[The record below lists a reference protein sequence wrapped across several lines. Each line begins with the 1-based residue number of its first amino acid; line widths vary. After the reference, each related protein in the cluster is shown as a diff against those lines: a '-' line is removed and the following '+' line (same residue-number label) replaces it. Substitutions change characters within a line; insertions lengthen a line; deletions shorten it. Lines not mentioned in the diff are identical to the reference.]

1 MERWIAETF
10 YADWQ
15 PSMRADK
22 VLHEVKTAHQHL
34 VIFENATWGT
44 VLILDGIFQLTTLD
58 EFIYHEMM
66 AHVPLMAMERPKN
79 VLIIG
84 GGDGGILREV
94 LKHPSVKRATLV
106 EIDQAVI
113 DTSVKFFPKVG
124 ATAFKDPRTN
134 VVITDGLEFVAKC
147 PDRFDA
153 VIVDSSE
160 PVGPSAVLHTKRFFA
175 NCQKL
180 LNPGGVFITQ
190 NGVPFHHPE
199 HLAKTTQH
207 LAAVHKHVHPY
218 ICTQPCYF
226 GGEFALN
233 WASDDAGHL
242 SVDQATLARR
252 ARARKIETR
261 YWTPALHKGAF
272 ALPQFMQD
280 LVDKSTAKGAQEA
293 GCEKAGVT
301 AARVGRKADPA
312 TRFLTRWA
320 RQ

>member
-22 VLHEVKTAHQHL
+22 VLYEAKSEHQHL
-34 VIFENATWGT
+34 VIFENKTWGT
-44 VLILDGIFQLTTLD
+44 VLILDGIFQLTTRD

-94 LKHPSVKRATLV
+94 LKHPSIKSATLV
-106 EIDQAVI
+106 EIDQEVI
-113 DTSVKFFPKVG
+113 DTSVKYFPKVG
-124 ATAFKDPRTN
+124 AKAFKDPRTN
-134 VVITDGLEFVAKC
+134 VVIADGLKFVADC
-147 PDRFDA
+147 SDRFDA

-175 NCQKL
+175 DCQKL
-180 LNPGGVFITQ
+180 LKPGGVFITQ
-190 NGVPFHHPE
+190 NGVPFHHPH
-199 HLAKTTQH
+199 HLARTTKH
-207 LAAVHKHVHPY
+207 LASLHKHVSPY

-233 WASDDAGHL
+233 WASDDANAL
-242 SVDQATLARR
+242 SLDEAVLARR
-252 ARARKIETR
+252 ARSRKIETK
-261 YWTPALHKGAF
+261 YWTPGVHKGAF

-280 LVDKSTAKGAQEA
+280 VVGKAKL
-293 GCEKAGVT
+293 K
-301 AARVGRKADPA
+301 
-312 TRFLTRWA
+312 A
-320 RQ
+320 RQKAVKSK

>member
-10 YADWQ
+10 YDDWQ
-15 PSMRADK
+15 PSMRVDE
-22 VLHEVKTAHQHL
+22 VLHEVKTEHQHL
-34 VIFENATWGT
+34 VIFTNKTWGT
-44 VLILDGIFQLTTLD
+44 VLILDGIFQLTTRD

-66 AHVPLMAMERPKN
+66 AHVPLMAMERPKK

-94 LKHPSVKRATLV
+94 LKHPSVKQATLV
-106 EIDQAVI
+106 EIDQEVI
-113 DTSVKFFPKVG
+113 DTSVKYFPGVG
-124 ATAFKDPRTN
+124 AKAFKDPRTN
-134 VVITDGLEFVAKC
+134 VVITDGLEYVAKC
-147 PDRFDA
+147 TDRFDV

-207 LAAVHKHVHPY
+207 LAALHKHVRPY
-218 ICTQPCYF
+218 VCTQPCYF

-233 WASDDAGHL
+233 WASDDAGPL
-242 SVDQATLARR
+242 SVDQAALARR
-252 ARARKIETR
+252 AKSRKIETR
-261 YWTPALHKGAF
+261 YWTPALHRGAF
-272 ALPQFMQD
+272 ALPHFMQD
-280 LVDKSTAKGAQEA
+280 VVDKATAKG
-293 GCEKAGVT
+293 
-301 AARVGRKADPA
+301 RKKPA
-312 TRFLTRWA
+312 PKKRT
-320 RQ
+320 Q